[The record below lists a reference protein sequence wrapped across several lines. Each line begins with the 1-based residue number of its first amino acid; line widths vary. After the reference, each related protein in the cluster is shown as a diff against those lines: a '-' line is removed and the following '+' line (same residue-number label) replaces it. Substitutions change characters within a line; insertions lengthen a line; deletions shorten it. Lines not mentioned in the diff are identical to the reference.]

1 MDEKLSFI
9 PKKSLSSQPVSR
21 GGGGGFAFL
30 SFLIFVLSAALWGGL
45 YMYKNYLNNSIVQ
58 LGKSIE
64 KQKASFEIPTVN
76 EVTGF
81 SEKISAAKKLLAG
94 HKAFSNVLDFL
105 QDFTMKDVR
114 FNDLNYSSADSGGP
128 ALALSGTTK
137 SYASLTAQIQA
148 LEKYNQVKQVS
159 VSGLS
164 SDAKGAVRF
173 NLKIILD
180 PSITAYAAK

>member
-21 GGGGGFAFL
+21 GGGGGFALF
-30 SFLIFVLSAALWGGL
+30 SFLIFVLSAALWGVL
-45 YMYKNYLNNSIVQ
+45 YMYKNYLNNSIAQ

-64 KQKASFEIPTVN
+64 RQKASFEIPTVN

-81 SEKISAAKKLLAG
+81 SEKISVAKKLLAE

-105 QDFTMKDVR
+105 QDFTMTGVR
-114 FNDLNYSSADSGGP
+114 FNDLNYSSADSGEP
-128 ALALSGTTK
+128 ALSLSGTTK

-148 LEKYNQVKQVS
+148 LEKYSQVRQVS

-164 SDAKGAVRF
+164 SDARNMVKF
-173 NLKIILD
+173 NLKIIFD
-180 PSITAYAAK
+180 PAIMAYTIK